1 MKKLIISLVIL
12 ASVAFAA
19 DKTVTVLDVC
29 NDKTCYAQILENV
42 KSWEWK
48 TYNDGTRFFRIYFF
62 DKKALDI
69 NGRELTVKKRK

>member
-12 ASVAFAA
+12 ASVAFAS
-19 DKTVTVLDVC
+19 DKTALDVC
-29 NDKTCYAQILENV
+29 NEKTCYTQILENV

-48 TYNDGTRFFRIYFF
+48 TDNSGNRFFRIYFY

-69 NGRELTVKKRK
+69 NGRELIIKKRK

>member
-1 MKKLIISLVIL
+1 MKKLMISLAIL
-12 ASVAFAA
+12 ASVAFAS
-19 DKTVTVLDVC
+19 DKTVLDVC

>member
-1 MKKLIISLVIL
+1 MKKLIISLSIL

-19 DKTVTVLDVC
+19 DKTVFDIC
-29 NDKTCYAQILENV
+29 NDKTCYTHILENV

-48 TYNDGTRFFRIYFF
+48 TDKDGNKFFRIYFY
-62 DKKALDI
+62 DKNVLDI

>member
-1 MKKLIISLVIL
+1 MKKLIISLSIL

-19 DKTVTVLDVC
+19 DKTVFDIC
-29 NDKTCYAQILENV
+29 NDKTCYSQILENV

-48 TYNDGTRFFRIYFF
+48 TDKDGNKFFRIYFY
-62 DKKALDI
+62 DKNVLDI

>member
-1 MKKLIISLVIL
+1 MKKLMISLSIL

-19 DKTVTVLDVC
+19 DKTVFDIC
-29 NDKTCYAQILENV
+29 NDKTCYTHILENV

-48 TYNDGTRFFRIYFF
+48 TDNAGNKFVRIYFY
-62 DKKALDI
+62 DKKVLDI